1 MILTEELLKD
11 IAKTIND
18 THRRMARTEDY
29 KRFLMFNGSTEAIIK
44 EAISKE
50 YSKPETVETLSSRVI
65 PINFTGKIISK
76 LAGCYIQ
83 RPIRRVVINNTSD
96 SELLEL
102 YVEKMC
108 LDQRMKEANRY
119 FKLFKRNLME
129 FYVDE
134 DGMPFVRNLPR
145 HTYEVLSFSNVTP
158 NKPDVVIKIVEDDK
172 VDDKQVLQ
180 VWTAESVYKIN
191 GRGNIII
198 DENNPNGV
206 NPYKK
211 LPFVYI
217 NESSYSVDPIP
228 DDDLMRMSIAI
239 PVILTDLCWA
249 AKMQSNSIIWTLG
262 EVGTISSAP
271 DTVVAMTYGPD
282 GQKPEIGQLKPE
294 VDTDKVLTM
303 VQTLVALLL
312 STKNLSVGTV
322 KANLTTDNA
331 ASGIS
336 KMLDSAESV
345 EDKKDQQEYFE
356 KAEKQ
361 MWKLIKENLIPV
373 WRKQNLLQPDFN
385 KEFSRVFEID
395 IYFTEPK
402 VMFTEQEQIETSK
415 LRLESGFSTLR
426 MELAAIYPQLS
437 ADQVEE
443 LEMEIEEDKKKKSED
458 QIEEIDGLEMQTG
471 DEEMGSNSENKP
483 GSQVDSFSD
492 VRKET
497 LNGAQITAVVEMV
510 QLVSSGLLPREAAKN
525 ILITGFA
532 LPDAEADRMLG
543 SAGKGF
549 KISKTDVLP
558 KAKSDGV

>member
-1 MILTEELLKD
+1 
-11 IAKTIND
+11 
-18 THRRMARTEDY
+18 
-29 KRFLMFNGSTEAIIK
+29 
-44 EAISKE
+44 
-50 YSKPETVETLSSRVI
+50 
-65 PINFTGKIISK
+65 
-76 LAGCYIQ
+76 
-83 RPIRRVVINNTSD
+83 
-96 SELLEL
+96 
-102 YVEKMC
+102 
-108 LDQRMKEANRY
+108 
-119 FKLFKRNLME
+119 
-129 FYVDE
+129 
-134 DGMPFVRNLPR
+134 
-145 HTYEVLSFSNVTP
+145 
-158 NKPDVVIKIVEDDK
+158 
-172 VDDKQVLQ
+172 
-180 VWTAESVYKIN
+180 
-191 GRGNIII
+191 
-198 DENNPNGV
+198 
-206 NPYKK
+206 
-211 LPFVYI
+211 
-217 NESSYSVDPIP
+217 
-228 DDDLMRMSIAI
+228 
-239 PVILTDLCWA
+239 
-249 AKMQSNSIIWTLG
+249 
-262 EVGTISSAP
+262 
-271 DTVVAMTYGPD
+271 
-282 GQKPEIGQLKPE
+282 
-294 VDTDKVLTM
+294 
-303 VQTLVALLL
+303 
-312 STKNLSVGTV
+312 
-322 KANLTTDNA
+322 
-331 ASGIS
+331 
-336 KMLDSAESV
+336 
-345 EDKKDQQEYFE
+345 
-356 KAEKQ
+356 

-395 IYFTEPK
+395 VYFTEPK